1 MNILEEMAYW
11 HTPAIPA
18 LGRWKQKQQEVK
30 QTEGKFGLLETGMN
44 ECRKEARK

>member
-11 HTPAIPA
+11 HTPATPA

-30 QTEGKFGLLETGMN
+30 QTEGKSGLETGMN
-44 ECRKEARK
+44 GCRKEARK